1 MTVRVLPGTLGSFW
15 LKICFTVSPSPVE
28 AAWPGGSAARAS
40 PAATTRPVSAFA
52 ARRAGKEC
60 MAGSPSVI
68 IETDGGRT
76 DPRGATRA
84 PGPSSPDGLTFVD
97 RNARSAEVAVH
108 SVADAACQAARA
120 WDLPGCSARGR
131 RRPSTVQSP
140 GAKTASANAAAA
152 AEKTEAFKADLSPVP
167 TAIPNANRNRRTPLR
182 SADHRVK
189 NPRMRAMPRTT
200 SATVAAQASAGT
212 VGAGAHGFTRAVYA
226 VKRWKSPHA
235 TFAVPAGPHR
245 PNRSATPL
253 RKAAPSARR
262 KKTDA

>member
-1 MTVRVLPGTLGSFW
+1 MPLAP
-15 LKICFTVSPSPVE
+15 SPSLAQYRSLSSTSNLIAPE
-28 AAWPGGSAARAS
+28 LSE
-40 PAATTRPVSAFA
+40 
-52 ARRAGKEC
+52 ARRGGGHLWCVHEGDVDIEWH
-60 MAGSPSVI
+60 MDGVSVH
-68 IETDGGRT
+68 D
-76 DPRGATRA
+76 
-84 PGPSSPDGLTFVD
+84 S
-97 RNARSAEVAVH
+97 
-108 SVADAACQAARA
+108 
-120 WDLPGCSARGR
+120 RGR

-167 TAIPNANRNRRTPLR
+167 TVIPNANRNRRTPLT

-189 NPRMRAMPRTT
+189 NPRIRATPRMT
-200 SATVAAQASAGT
+200 SATVAAQANAGT

-235 TFAVPAGPHR
+235 TLAVPAGPDR

>member
-1 MTVRVLPGTLGSFW
+1 
-15 LKICFTVSPSPVE
+15 
-28 AAWPGGSAARAS
+28 
-40 PAATTRPVSAFA
+40 
-52 ARRAGKEC
+52 
-60 MAGSPSVI
+60 MAGSPSVS

-76 DPRGATRA
+76 DPRGATRT
-84 PGPSSPDGLTFVD
+84 PGPSSPDGPHSLHASAMRSYRPARRRGESGVTFVD
-97 RNARSAEVAVH
+97 RNVRSAEVAVH
-108 SVADAACQAARA
+108 GVADAACQAARVTA
-120 WDLPGCSARGR
+120 LPGCSARGR

-167 TAIPNANRNRRTPLR
+167 TVIPNANRNRRTPLR

-189 NPRMRAMPRTT
+189 NPRIRATPRTT
-200 SATVAAQASAGT
+200 SATVAAQANAGT
-212 VGAGAHGFTRAVYA
+212 VGAGAQGFTRAVYA

-245 PNRSATPL
+245 PNRSATAL
-253 RKAAPSARR
+253 RKVAPSARR